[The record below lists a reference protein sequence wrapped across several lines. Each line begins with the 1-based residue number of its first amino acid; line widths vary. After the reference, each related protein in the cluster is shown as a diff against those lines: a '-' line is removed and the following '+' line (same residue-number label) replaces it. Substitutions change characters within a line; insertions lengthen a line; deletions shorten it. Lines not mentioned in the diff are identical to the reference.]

1 LDGNQ
6 AVHAMSIDDL
16 YTVERVLAESRYG
29 RTELVMLDDAGPF
42 VRKRIPL
49 AYACRT
55 VWALLSSAGSARLPK
70 IEAAY
75 EMPDEFVVVYDYI
88 AGQTVEEAVETRGP
102 VPYQEAL
109 SVAEGICEA
118 LDALHHLGIIHRDIT
133 PANIVLAADGPHLI
147 DFGIAQ
153 LRGET
158 ASGEKER
165 LGTYGF
171 AAPEQYGFAPADE
184 RSDIYALGHLLG
196 YMLCGVNP
204 ADKERYGEA
213 LQDEGMVPRQM
224 REILEKASA
233 FEPSARFQD
242 AASLRDALA
251 QAGEEAAPAER
262 TASAKQA
269 APAGRPERPES
280 PQSVPG
286 DARPARTRPSWAK
299 LVLAAAAAC
308 AAAALMAFIL
318 LGNGSGSPSGQAGS
332 QEETAGSSSASSEDS
347 SSASTASPGSG
358 AAAGDDETESSL
370 AVSDIQ
376 WYTEQGVAQIAFRLH
391 NGGGRTQEL
400 PGCRV
405 EAYAADGSVLGS
417 QDEYFCSV
425 AAGEDEICTATLM
438 AAGTLD
444 RVEVVPLLAGSYSF
458 TDDATAA
465 FSANDVAVHAGPY
478 MQTVAG
484 MLRKVRAGG
493 GSYSDGQVEIVVLQ
507 HDGSGRLVALQVSY
521 VADTMDVGE
530 TQPFSIEF
538 PLCEDAAST
547 QVFAY

>member
-1 LDGNQ
+1 MDGNQ

-16 YTVERVLAESRYG
+16 YTVERVLAEGRYG

-42 VRKRIPL
+42 VRKRMPL

-75 EMPDEFVVVYDYI
+75 EMPDEFVVVYDFI
-88 AGQTVEEAVETRGP
+88 AGQTIEEAVETRGP
-102 VPYQEAL
+102 LPHAQAL
-109 SVAEGICEA
+109 AAAEGICEA
-118 LDALHHLGIIHRDIT
+118 LEALHHLGVIHRDIT

-158 ASGEKER
+158 PSGERDR

-213 LQDEGMVPRQM
+213 LRDEGMVPRQM

-242 AASLRDALA
+242 AASLLDALEHA
-251 QAGEEAAPAER
+251 EEQPAPAER
-262 TASAKQA
+262 AE
-269 APAGRPERPES
+269 RPERPERPEE
-280 PQSVPG
+280 PQKRP
-286 DARPARTRPSWAK
+286 DNAKPARTRPRWARPA
-299 LVLAAAAAC
+299 LAAAVAC
-308 AAAALMAFIL
+308 AAAVLIASIL
-318 LGNGSGSPSGQAGS
+318 LGNGAGAPAEKAADQAGA
-332 QEETAGSSSASSEDS
+332 QQETAGPSSPSSGASSTGSAAS
-347 SSASTASPGSG
+347 SDG
-358 AAAGDDETESSL
+358 AASSGDEETESSL

-376 WYTEQGVAQIAFRLH
+376 WYSERSVVRIAFRLH
-391 NGGGRTQEL
+391 NGGSRTQEL

-405 EAYAADGSVLGS
+405 EAYASDGSVLGT
-417 QDEYFCSV
+417 QDTYFESV

-438 AAGTLD
+438 DPGTLD
-444 RVEVVPLLAGSYSF
+444 RVEVVPLPADSSFF

-465 FSANDVAVHAGPY
+465 FTASDIAVHTKSY
-478 MQTVAG
+478 MQTVVG
-484 MLRKVRAGG
+484 MLRKDRADS

-507 HDGSGRLVALQVSY
+507 HDDAGRLVGMQVSY
-521 VADTMDVGE
+521 VTDTMAVGE
-530 TQPFSIEF
+530 TQPFSVDL
-538 PLCEDAAST
+538 PLCEDAAAT
-547 QVFAY
+547 EVFAY